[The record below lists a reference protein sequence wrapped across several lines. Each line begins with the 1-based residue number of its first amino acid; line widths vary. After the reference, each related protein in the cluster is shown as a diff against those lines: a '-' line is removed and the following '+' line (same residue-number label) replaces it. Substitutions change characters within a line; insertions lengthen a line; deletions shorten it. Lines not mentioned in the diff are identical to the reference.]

1 VKRVRFEYK
10 GVKLEIWQGRYDN
23 GHTALFLVDPI
34 NMTQLAALTVNIPD
48 FDFPTDELAIKAWS
62 ENEEIADICFQ
73 TGIFEDT
80 AKRAENDEVTV
91 EFWKIR
97 EPCTLDQLPMIK
109 Q

>member
-1 VKRVRFEYK
+1 MKRVRFEYK

-34 NMTQLAALTVNIPD
+34 NMTNLATLTIDVSGY
-48 FDFPTDELAIKAWS
+48 DFPTDELAIKAWS

-80 AKRAENDEVTV
+80 RKRGESDTGIV
-91 EFWKIR
+91 EFWKMR
-97 EPCTLDQLPMIK
+97 KPYTLNQFPMIK
-109 Q
+109 E